1 MYTPGLI
8 GGLEKRETAM
18 ASGQARR
25 RVMLVYDNAARLQV
39 LEQMVAAEGL
49 PVVGR
54 FDPLAN
60 LAVAVAQ
67 LQPDMVLISV
77 DMPSREMLER
87 LARLQRDQP
96 RPMMLFAAQSDAD
109 TTRRAVQTGISAYI
123 VDGLHAARL
132 STQLEVAVTRFE
144 WQQNLREELDEA
156 RIRLADHRDIG
167 KAKGLIM
174 KRRELDEAEA
184 YRLLQKMAMDRK
196 QRIGDFSRMLLGA
209 ANAL

>member
-1 MYTPGLI
+1 
-8 GGLEKRETAM
+8 
-18 ASGQARR
+18 
-25 RVMLVYDNAARLQV
+25 MLVYDDAARLQV
-39 LEQMVAAEGL
+39 LEQMLAAEGL
-49 PVVGR
+49 TVVGR
-54 FDPLAN
+54 FDPMAN

-77 DMPSREMLER
+77 GLPSREILQR
-87 LARLQRDQP
+87 LAQVQCEQP
-96 RPMMLFAAQSDAD
+96 RPMVLFAAQSDAD

-132 STQLEVAVTRFE
+132 SCQLEVAITRFE
-144 WQQNLREELDEA
+144 WQQSLREELDEA

-196 QRIGDFSRMLLGA
+196 QRIGDFSRMLLVA

>member
-25 RVMLVYDNAARLQV
+25 RVVLVYDDAARLQV

-196 QRIGDFSRMLLGA
+196 QRIGDFCRMLLGA

>member
-1 MYTPGLI
+1 
-8 GGLEKRETAM
+8 
-18 ASGQARR
+18 
-25 RVMLVYDNAARLQV
+25 
-39 LEQMVAAEGL
+39 
-49 PVVGR
+49 
-54 FDPLAN
+54 
-60 LAVAVAQ
+60 
-67 LQPDMVLISV
+67 
-77 DMPSREMLER
+77 
-87 LARLQRDQP
+87 
-96 RPMMLFAAQSDAD
+96 MMLFAAQSDAD

-196 QRIGDFSRMLLGA
+196 QRIGDFCRMLLGA

>member
-1 MYTPGLI
+1 
-8 GGLEKRETAM
+8 
-18 ASGQARR
+18 
-25 RVMLVYDNAARLQV
+25 MLVYDDAARLLV
-39 LEQMVAAEGL
+39 LEQMLAAEGI

-77 DMPSREMLER
+77 GLPSCEMLER
-87 LARLQRDQP
+87 LARLLREQP
-96 RPMMLFAAQSDAD
+96 RAMVLFADQSDAD

-123 VDGLHAARL
+123 VDGLHPARL
-132 STQLEVAVTRFE
+132 SCQLEVAATRFE
-144 WQQNLREELDEA
+144 WQQSLREELDEA

-174 KRRELDEAEA
+174 RRRELDEAEA

-196 QRIGDFSRMLLGA
+196 QRIGDFSRMLLVA
-209 ANAL
+209 ADAL

>member
-1 MYTPGLI
+1 
-8 GGLEKRETAM
+8 
-18 ASGQARR
+18 
-25 RVMLVYDNAARLQV
+25 MLVYDNAARLQV

-67 LQPDMVLISV
+67 LQPHMVLISV